1 MTISEKVAY
10 IQGLFDGLKLDAEK
24 SGEARILSEVLDVL
38 REVGQRL
45 EGMDAVMD
53 QFDEELDA
61 LGGTVADLEEA
72 VFDDEDE
79 QDADFDDL
87 DDEEEEDF
95 FEIPCPT
102 CGEDLVVDDEALA
115 AGLVECPVC
124 GGKFALS
131 FDDEK
136 GPADDE
142 GGDF

>member
-10 IQGLFDGLKLDAEK
+10 IQGLFDGLKLDTEM

-38 REVGQRL
+38 REVGQQL
-45 EGMDAVMD
+45 DGMDAAMD
-53 QFDEELDA
+53 EFDEELDA
-61 LGGTVADLEEA
+61 LGDTVADLEKA

-79 QDADFDDL
+79 QDAEFDDL
-87 DDEEEEDF
+87 DGGEEEDF

-102 CGEDLVVDDEALA
+102 CGEDLVVDDESLA

-131 FDDEK
+131 FDDEDESS
-136 GPADDE
+136 DDE
-142 GGDF
+142 DEF

>member
-10 IQGLFDGLKLDAEK
+10 IQGLYDGLGLDDKK
-24 SGEARILSEVLDVL
+24 SGEARILSEMLDVL
-38 REVGQRL
+38 KEVGQQL
-45 EGMDAVMD
+45 DGMDAVMD

-61 LGGTVADLEEA
+61 LGDTVADLEEA

-79 QDADFDDL
+79 EDADFGDFDDDL
-87 DDEEEEDF
+87 DEDF

-115 AGLVECPVC
+115 AGVVDCPSC

-131 FDDEK
+131 FEDE
-136 GPADDE
+136 D
-142 GGDF
+142 GGDSVE